1 MQFDMTIPA
10 SEFKLGYLKVL
21 SAVKLNV
28 VIVMKNG
35 LDNVSFITDT
45 KQKQYDLSVD
55 LSDVDHVEVTLVP
68 GGISPF
74 YPVVQAH

>member
-10 SEFKLGYLKVL
+10 SAFKEGYLKVL

-35 LDNVSFITDT
+35 AENVSFVTDT
-45 KQKQYDLSVD
+45 KQTQYDLPVS

-74 YPVVQAH
+74 YPIVQAH

>member
-21 SAVKLNV
+21 SAVQLNV

-35 LDNVSFITDT
+35 VDNVSFITDT
-45 KQKQYDLSVD
+45 KQTQYDLSVD